1 MEGPIF
7 YIFMGVLGLIAIW
20 AGVFAWRFDKGENKD
35 DRKTKR
41 AEESKDEKN
50 NKESHDS
57 L

>member
-20 AGVFAWRFDKGENKD
+20 AGVFAWRVDKGENKD